1 MTKMK
6 EILSTDKQINTV
18 LFDCSCHP
26 KMLMVGLN
34 SLRDK
39 HELLDITFIAEK
51 QAFRAHK
58 VVLAACSDYFRA
70 MFTGNM
76 LEARQN
82 EIILSGVTA
91 EGFQILLDYAYT
103 SLLPL
108 NLANVQNVLAAA
120 SHLQMLE
127 VVHTCSNYLQSQID
141 IDNCVDLA
149 TIAEIYSL
157 SQLKIKAY
165 KFMSSHLMEFSRT
178 SEFYRLSPQQLENL
192 LTYEFPVDCSE
203 EDVLRIVLKWFA
215 HLGSSE

>member
-1 MTKMK
+1 
-6 EILSTDKQINTV
+6 
-18 LFDCSCHP
+18 
-26 KMLMVGLN
+26 MVGLN

-76 LEARQN
+76 MEARQN

-165 KFMSSHLMEFSRT
+165 KFMSSRLMEFSRT
-178 SEFYRLSPQQLENL
+178 SEFYRLTPQQLENL

-203 EDVLRIVLKWFA
+203 DDVFRIVLKWFA
-215 HLGSSE
+215 HLESSE